1 MATKQTR
8 WRPAG
13 MLATVLG
20 ALVPVT
26 AVALASLALG
36 EGAAAAEPYPSR
48 PIKLIVGYT
57 PGGPVDTAAR
67 VYADYLGR
75 VLKQPVVVDN
85 RAGASGA
92 IAAEIT
98 AKAPPDGYTL
108 YFVASPT
115 MTMTPLI
122 QKAVNFNPT
131 RDFSHI
137 GLITDYTNVLL
148 INKDFPARNVGELV
162 EYARK
167 HPQGVAFGSAGVGA
181 SNHLSAELL
190 AQMSGVKM
198 LHVPY
203 KGNSPAMTDV
213 ISGKIAF
220 MFDITGTAIGH
231 IQGGKVRPLAVTSK
245 ERNAALPNVPTMVE
259 SGLKDYAVTGWYALI
274 GPPKLPA
281 EVVDTLVK
289 AQQTVGD
296 DAAFRQRMTQGGYD
310 LNITGPKPLAER
322 IERELRLWSGVVKT
336 AKIEVE

>member
-20 ALVPVT
+20 ALVPLACV
-26 AVALASLALG
+26 ASLAASA
-36 EGAAAAEPYPSR
+36 GATAAEPYPSR

-67 VYADYLGR
+67 IYADYLGR

-92 IAAEIT
+92 IAAELT

-131 RDFSHI
+131 RDFSYI

-148 INKDFPARNVGELV
+148 INKDFPARTVGELV

-281 EVVDTLVK
+281 EVIDTLVK

-296 DAAFRQRMTQGGYD
+296 DPAFRQRMTQGGYD
-310 LNITGPKPLAER
+310 LNITGPKPLGER
-322 IERELRLWSGVVKT
+322 IERELKLWGGVVKT

>member
-1 MATKQTR
+1 MHTNRMTR
-8 WRPAG
+8 TMVRMVAS
-13 MLATVLG
+13 ALG
-20 ALVPVT
+20 AACM
-26 AVALASLALG
+26 AVAA
-36 EGAAAAEPYPSR
+36 GAAAETYPAR

-67 VYADYLGR
+67 IYADYLGK

-92 IAAEIT
+92 IAADLT
-98 AKAPPDGYTL
+98 AKAAPDGYTL

-122 QKAVNFNPT
+122 QKSVNFNPT
-131 RDFSHI
+131 KDFSYV

-148 INKDFPARNVGELV
+148 INKDFPAKDVGELV

-167 HPQGVAFGSAGVGA
+167 HPERVAFGSAGIGA

-203 KGNSPAMTDV
+203 KGNAPAMADV
-213 ISGKIAF
+213 MSGKITF

-231 IQGGKVRPLAVTSK
+231 IQGGKVRALAVTSK
-245 ERNAALPNVPTMVE
+245 GRNAALPAVPTMVE
-259 SGLKDYAVTGWYALI
+259 SGLKDYAVTGWYALV
-274 GPPKLPA
+274 GPLKLPA
-281 EVVDTLVK
+281 DVTDTLVK
-289 AQQTVGD
+289 AQKAVGD
-296 DAAFRQRMTQGGYD
+296 DPAFQQRMTQGGYD
-310 LNITGPKPLAER
+310 LNITGPKPLQDR
-322 IERELRLWSGVVKT
+322 IKRELELWGGVVKT
-336 AKIEVE
+336 AKIQVE

>member
-13 MLATVLG
+13 TLATVLG

-26 AVALASLALG
+26 AVAVASLALS

-67 VYADYLGR
+67 IYADYLGR

>member
-1 MATKQTR
+1 
-8 WRPAG
+8 

-20 ALVPVT
+20 ALVPLACV
-26 AVALASLALG
+26 ASLAASA
-36 EGAAAAEPYPSR
+36 GATAAEPYPSR

-92 IAAEIT
+92 IAAELT

-122 QKAVNFNPT
+122 QKAVNFDPT
-131 RDFSHI
+131 RDFSYI

-289 AQQTVGD
+289 AQRTVGD
-296 DAAFRQRMTQGGYD
+296 DPAFRQRMTQGGYD

-322 IERELRLWSGVVKT
+322 IERELKLWGGVVKT